1 MSILELGIP
10 IPRKTIMDFTQVLGS
25 FSSDEIKRVSAWA
38 EVFGGH
44 TVDGCKILHHQKDG

>member
-1 MSILELGIP
+1 VSILELGIP

-38 EVFGGH
+38 EVFG